1 VVARL
6 DGKVALISGG
16 ARGMGAAHART
27 FVVEGAR
34 VVIGDIRDD
43 LGKQVADELGEACT
57 YVHLDVT
64 DPDDWA
70 AAVETAE
77 HAYGPVSVLVNNA
90 GIADWGHIADYPL
103 ERYRRILE
111 IDLVG
116 CFTGIQ
122 VSVPSLRRAGGGSVI
137 NISSIAGMQGYP
149 QMAGYVSAKW
159 AVRGL
164 TKVAALDLAPDG
176 IRANSVHPGQIDTP
190 IVENAKDSASTDHVA
205 MHRIGE
211 PEEVSA
217 LLVFLASDESSF
229 CTGAEFVVDG
239 GEIQGMPTLALKSVP
254 ATPSGS

>member
-6 DGKVALISGG
+6 DGKVAVISGG

-27 FVVEGAR
+27 FVAEGAR

-43 LGKQVADELGEACT
+43 LGKQVADELGEACIC
-57 YVHLDVT
+57 VHLDVT

-103 ERYRRILE
+103 ERYRRVLE

-122 VSVPSLRRAGGGSVI
+122 ASVPSLRRAGGGSVI

-254 ATPSGS
+254 VTPAGS